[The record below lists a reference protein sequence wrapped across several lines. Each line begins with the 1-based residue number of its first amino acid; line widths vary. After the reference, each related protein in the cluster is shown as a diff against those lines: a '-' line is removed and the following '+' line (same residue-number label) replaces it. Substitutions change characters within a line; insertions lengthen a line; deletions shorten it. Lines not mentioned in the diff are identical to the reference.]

1 MGGSVLWADNDL
13 SLKDGDC
20 YFSFD
25 EVFELIKDSGW
36 RLPTL
41 EEVAELDKIYDIT
54 KGDYVIAQDNDRII
68 LANISGKVIYD
79 FGDSKDVKGY
89 FCEIEV

>member
-1 MGGSVLWADNDL
+1 MIQVIYNFNGKTYLTG
-13 SLKDGDC
+13 
-20 YFSFD
+20 
-25 EVFELIKDSGW
+25 
-36 RLPTL
+36 
-41 EEVAELDKIYDIT
+41 ELDKIYDIT

-89 FCEIEV
+89 FYSFEYDGKLLVQFSKNNAGNCIEYSYDLEKKTA